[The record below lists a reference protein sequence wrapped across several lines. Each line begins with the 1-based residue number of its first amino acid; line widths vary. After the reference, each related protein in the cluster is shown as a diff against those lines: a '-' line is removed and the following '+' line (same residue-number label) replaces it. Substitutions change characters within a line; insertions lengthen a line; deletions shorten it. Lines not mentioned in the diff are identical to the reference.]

1 MEHSSVKTRLYSL
14 VGLFSVLL
22 IVIGALGLRS
32 TANTLTGLKTVY
44 EDRAVP
50 LVQITEVKK
59 LLDANVMELLRSF
72 QHNPQQELSK
82 LHDHPVEEHLKRIE
96 ANLEKIDRTWQAY
109 LATYLTPEEKTLSS
123 SFTEKYKDYT
133 ASLTL
138 PTVAAVRR
146 GDYSL
151 EMVSRFLKGNREYGG
166 QVDKL
171 AESLIT
177 LQTDVAK
184 SEYEAALAS
193 YESARTLSILA
204 IVLGVGLG
212 SLFSWWLIA
221 SVTRPLDQIRDTV
234 SYVQNSGDFTRTLQI
249 SREDEVGKTAH
260 AFNALLI
267 SLRETLGELLLAIQQ
282 VSTSSAAMSDNAHQS
297 ALASNATSESAST
310 MAASVEQMS
319 VSISE
324 VASGAQQALE
334 RARQA
339 GEFSLRGGEVIQKAV
354 EEIRLI
360 AGSVGQVSATIAEL
374 GVRSERISGVVQ
386 VIKEVAEQTNL
397 LALNA
402 AIEAARAGEQGRGF
416 AVVADEVRKLA
427 ERTTTATGEISQMVA
442 EIQHSARSAVDEM
455 GLTVA
460 QVEAGVALA
469 GQAGQSID
477 EIRASTADV
486 THVVGDITNAIIEQG
501 SASQSIAT
509 QVERVAQA
517 AEENSAAA
525 NESSESAAQMHALAE
540 RMNQLANRFK
550 I

>member
-1 MEHSSVKTRLYSL
+1 MKHSSVKTRLYSL
-14 VGLFSVLL
+14 VALFSILL

-32 TANTLTGLKTVY
+32 TANTLAGLKTVY

-50 LVQITEVKK
+50 LVQITEVKR
-59 LLDANVMELLRSF
+59 LLDANVMEILRAF

-96 ANLEKIDRTWQAY
+96 GNLEKIEQTWQAY

-123 SFTEKYKDYT
+123 AFTEKYKNYT
-133 ASLTL
+133 TMLTL
-138 PTVAAVRR
+138 PTVVALRK

-151 EMVSRFLKGNREYGG
+151 DTVSRFLKGNREFGS

-171 AESLIT
+171 AESLIK

-184 SEYEAALAS
+184 SEYDAALTS

-221 SVTRPLDQIRDTV
+221 SVTGPLDQIRDTV
-234 SYVQNSGDFTRTLQI
+234 SYVQNSGDFTRTLVI
-249 SREDEVGKTAH
+249 SRDDEVGKTAH
-260 AFNALLI
+260 AFNALLV
-267 SLRETLGELLLAIQQ
+267 SLRETLGQLLQAIQQ
-282 VSTSSAAMSDNAHQS
+282 VSASSAAMSDNAQQS
-297 ALASNATSESAST
+297 ALASNATSESASA
-310 MAASVEQMS
+310 MAASVEEMS
-319 VSISE
+319 VSVSE

-339 GEFSLRGGEVIQKAV
+339 GEFSLHGGEVIQKAV

-360 AGSVGQVSATIAEL
+360 AGSVGQVSTTITEL
-374 GVRSERISGVVQ
+374 GTRSERISGVVQ

-427 ERTTTATGEISQMVA
+427 ERTTAATGEISQMVA
-442 EIQHSARSAVDEM
+442 EIQNSARSAVNEM
-455 GLTVA
+455 SQTVA

-469 GQAGQSID
+469 GQAGQSIND
-477 EIRASTADV
+477 IRASTADV
-486 THVVGDITNAIIEQG
+486 VHVVGDITNVIVEQG
-501 SASQSIAT
+501 GASQSIAT

-517 AEENSAAA
+517 AEENSATA

>member
-1 MEHSSVKTRLYSL
+1 MQHSSVKTRLYSL
-14 VGLFSVLL
+14 VGLFSILL

-50 LVQITEVKK
+50 LVQITEVKR

-96 ANLEKIDRTWQAY
+96 GNLEKIEQTWQAY
-109 LATYLTPEEKTLSS
+109 LATYLTPEEKSLSS
-123 SFTEKYKDYT
+123 AFTEKYKNYT
-133 ASLTL
+133 TSLTL
-138 PTVAAVRR
+138 PTVAAIRK

-151 EMVSRFLKGNREYGG
+151 DTVSRFLKGNREYGG

-171 AESLIT
+171 AESLIK

-193 YESARTLSILA
+193 YESARTVSILA

-212 SLFSWWLIA
+212 SLLSWWLIA

-234 SYVQNSGDFTRTLQI
+234 SYVQNSGDFTRTLEI
-249 SREDEVGKTAH
+249 SRDDEVGKTAH
-260 AFNALLI
+260 SFNGLLI
-267 SLRETLGELLLAIQQ
+267 SLRETLGQLLQAIQQ
-282 VSTSSAAMSDNAHQS
+282 VSASSAAMSDNARQS
-297 ALASNATSESAST
+297 ALASNATSESASA

-319 VSISE
+319 VSVSE
-324 VASGAQQALE
+324 VANGAQQALE

-354 EEIRLI
+354 AEIRLI
-360 AGSVGQVSATIAEL
+360 AGSVGQVSATITEL
-374 GVRSERISGVVQ
+374 GSRSERISGVVQ

-427 ERTTTATGEISQMVA
+427 ERTTAATGEISQMVA
-442 EIQHSARSAVDEM
+442 
-455 GLTVA
+455 
-460 QVEAGVALA
+460 
-469 GQAGQSID
+469 
-477 EIRASTADV
+477 
-486 THVVGDITNAIIEQG
+486 
-501 SASQSIAT
+501 
-509 QVERVAQA
+509 
-517 AEENSAAA
+517 
-525 NESSESAAQMHALAE
+525 
-540 RMNQLANRFK
+540 
-550 I
+550 

>member
-1 MEHSSVKTRLYSL
+1 MQYSSVKTRLYSL
-14 VGLFSVLL
+14 VGLFSILL

-32 TANTLTGLKTVY
+32 TANTLAGLQTVY

-50 LVQITEVKK
+50 LVQITEVKR

-72 QHNPQQELSK
+72 QHNPQQEFSK

-96 ANLEKIDRTWQAY
+96 GNLEKIEQTWQAY
-109 LATYLTPEEKTLSS
+109 LATYLTPEEKSLSS
-123 SFTEKYKDYT
+123 AFTEKYKNYT
-133 ASLTL
+133 TSLTL
-138 PTVAAVRR
+138 PTVAAIRK

-151 EMVSRFLKGNREYGG
+151 DTVSRFLKGNREYGG

-171 AESLIT
+171 AESLIK

-193 YESARTLSILA
+193 YESARTVSILA
-204 IVLGVGLG
+204 IILGVGLG
-212 SLFSWWLIA
+212 SLLSWWLIS

-234 SYVQNSGDFTRTLQI
+234 SYVQNSGDFTRTLEI
-249 SREDEVGKTAH
+249 SRDDEVGKTAH
-260 AFNALLI
+260 SFNGLLI
-267 SLRETLGELLLAIQQ
+267 SLRETLGQLLQAIQQ
-282 VSTSSAAMSDNAHQS
+282 VSASSAAMSDNARQS
-297 ALASNATSESAST
+297 ALASNATSESASA

-319 VSISE
+319 VSVSE
-324 VASGAQQALE
+324 VANGAQQALE

-354 EEIRLI
+354 AEIRLI
-360 AGSVGQVSATIAEL
+360 AGSVGQVSATITEL
-374 GVRSERISGVVQ
+374 GSRSERISGVVQ

-427 ERTTTATGEISQMVA
+427 ERTTAATGEISQMVA
-442 EIQHSARSAVDEM
+442 EIQNSARSAVNEM
-455 GLTVA
+455 GQTVA

-486 THVVGDITNAIIEQG
+486 VHVVGDITSAIIEQG

-525 NESSESAAQMHALAE
+525 NQSSESAGQMHALAE

>member
-1 MEHSSVKTRLYSL
+1 MQHSSVKTRLYSL
-14 VGLFSVLL
+14 VGLFSILL

-50 LVQITEVKK
+50 LVQITEVKR

-96 ANLEKIDRTWQAY
+96 GNLEKIEQTWQAY
-109 LATYLTPEEKTLSS
+109 LATYLTPEEKSLSS
-123 SFTEKYKDYT
+123 AFTEKYKNYT
-133 ASLTL
+133 TSLTL
-138 PTVAAVRR
+138 PTVAAIRK

-151 EMVSRFLKGNREYGG
+151 DTVSRFLKGNREYGG

-171 AESLIT
+171 AESLIK

-193 YESARTLSILA
+193 YESARTVSILA

-212 SLFSWWLIA
+212 SLLSWWLIA

-234 SYVQNSGDFTRTLQI
+234 SYVQNSGDFTRTLEI
-249 SREDEVGKTAH
+249 SRDDEVGKTAH
-260 AFNALLI
+260 SFNGLLI
-267 SLRETLGELLLAIQQ
+267 SLRETLGQLLQAIQQ
-282 VSTSSAAMSDNAHQS
+282 VSASSAAMSDNARQS
-297 ALASNATSESAST
+297 ALASNATSESASA

-319 VSISE
+319 VSVSE
-324 VASGAQQALE
+324 VANGAQQALE

-354 EEIRLI
+354 AEIRLI
-360 AGSVGQVSATIAEL
+360 AGSVGQVSATITEL
-374 GVRSERISGVVQ
+374 GSRSERISGVVQ

-427 ERTTTATGEISQMVA
+427 ERTTAATGEISQMVA
-442 EIQHSARSAVDEM
+442 EIQNSARSAVNEM
-455 GLTVA
+455 GQTVA

-486 THVVGDITNAIIEQG
+486 VHVVGDITSAIIEQG

-525 NESSESAAQMHALAE
+525 NQSSESAGQMHALAE